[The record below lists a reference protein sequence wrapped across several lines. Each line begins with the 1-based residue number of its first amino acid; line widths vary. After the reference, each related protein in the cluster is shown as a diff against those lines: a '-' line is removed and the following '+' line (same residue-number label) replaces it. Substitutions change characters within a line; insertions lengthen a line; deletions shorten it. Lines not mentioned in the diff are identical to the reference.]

1 MIGGVLLFDYLLIMV
16 NYIISLNF
24 MQWENNVSYFSS
36 SIEYET
42 FLLYVEVCL
51 KSPKSLFFEERENV
65 EFKGGCI
72 VLSYCYPLDHY
83 NNQ

>member
-1 MIGGVLLFDYLLIMV
+1 
-16 NYIISLNF
+16 

>member
-1 MIGGVLLFDYLLIMV
+1 MIGGVLLFDYLLIIV

-42 FLLYVEVCL
+42 FLLYVEVCF
-51 KSPKSLFFEERENV
+51 KSPKSLFFEERENI
-65 EFKGGCI
+65 GYT

>member
-1 MIGGVLLFDYLLIMV
+1 
-16 NYIISLNF
+16 

-51 KSPKSLFFEERENV
+51 KSPKSLFLKKERILNLRGLYSL
-65 EFKGGCI
+65 KLL
-72 VLSYCYPLDHY
+72 LSFRSL
-83 NNQ
+83 

>member
-1 MIGGVLLFDYLLIMV
+1 
-16 NYIISLNF
+16 

-51 KSPKSLFFEERENV
+51 KSPKSLFLKKERILNLR
-65 EFKGGCI
+65 GCT

>member
-1 MIGGVLLFDYLLIMV
+1 VIGGVLLFDYLLIMV

-51 KSPKSLFFEERENV
+51 KSPKSLFFEERENI
-65 EFKGGCI
+65 EFKGA
-72 VLSYCYPLDHY
+72 VQS
-83 NNQ
+83 

>member
-51 KSPKSLFFEERENV
+51 KSPKSLFLKKERILNLRGLYSL
-65 EFKGGCI
+65 KLL
-72 VLSYCYPLDHY
+72 LSFRSL
-83 NNQ
+83 